1 MGMRI
6 ALNNQKFLE
15 KKYKIIKFEDL
26 TTKTDKIIK
35 ELISFINIKFSE
47 SLLKPTMNGYLCKG

>member
-1 MGMRI
+1 MRI
-6 ALNNQKFLE
+6 ALNNQKVLGE

-35 ELISFINIKFSE
+35 ELVSFINIKFSE
-47 SLLKPTMNGYLCKG
+47 SLLNQL